1 MEQAKGDFGDKI
13 DLKTQSLV
21 QQIMCV
27 SIHVAPELHEIRLS
41 ERSVEH

>member
-21 QQIMCV
+21 DHV
-27 SIHVAPELHEIRLS
+27 VFYSHVAPESHEIRLS